1 MSFWGAVEL
10 YFGDSVHGI
19 GVAGY
24 PNIVS
29 RVLASILEVR
39 GGLSV
44 GLYTKM
50 DINNAIIRQQL
61 VSPMA
66 LTSDECCLGILEF
79 QSRIAVGDRQIFVPA
94 APTRQNSSGC
104 AKEDEILPSTITPQ
118 QEV

>member
-24 PNIVS
+24 SNIVS

-50 DINNAIIRQQL
+50 DIDNAIIRQQL

-66 LTSDECCLGILEF
+66 LTSDEYCLGILQL
-79 QSRIAVGDRQIFVPA
+79 QSLSVIGK
-94 APTRQNSSGC
+94 SSC
-104 AKEDEILPSTITPQ
+104 RSKHHPKDALEKLN
-118 QEV
+118 

>member
-10 YFGDSVHGI
+10 YFGDFVHGI

-24 PNIVS
+24 SNIVS

-50 DINNAIIRQQL
+50 DIDNPQL
-61 VSPMA
+61 VSLMA
-66 LTSDECCLGILEF
+66 LTSDECCLGIL
-79 QSRIAVGDRQIFVPA
+79 RA
-94 APTRQNSSGC
+94 GC
-104 AKEDEILPSTITPQ
+104 ADLTPDWA
-118 QEV
+118 

>member
-10 YFGDSVHGI
+10 YFGDFVHGI

-24 PNIVS
+24 SNIVS

-50 DINNAIIRQQL
+50 DKGNALICPQL

-66 LTSDECCLGILEF
+66 LTSDECCLGIL
-79 QSRIAVGDRQIFVPA
+79 RA
-94 APTRQNSSGC
+94 GC
-104 AKEDEILPSTITPQ
+104 ADLTPDWA
-118 QEV
+118 